1 MTHMPTWYGNVC
13 RSGARSLREQPSD
26 SEQSAREM
34 ARRRAD
40 QPAIPPTGR
49 SDSPLGG
56 TLPNRSLR
64 GRCV

>member
-1 MTHMPTWYGNVC
+1 MPTWYGNVC
-13 RSGARSLREQPSD
+13 RSGAVSHREQPSD
-26 SEQSAREM
+26 PEQPRREM

-40 QPAIPPTGR
+40 QPACGPSPAR
-49 SDSPLGG
+49 SDCVLAA